1 MKADDD
7 VFLWLAPLA
16 LSLHPLQRLDMYNGF
31 VIPCT
36 SMNPFVYYMSGM
48 GFVLSWDLVDWIG
61 ESNIARNNTYGP
73 EDRLKCLT
81 PYSSVVIQPE
91 QGTTIDAG
99 DKGITDGRSA
109 GMTKWNH
116 A

>member
-7 VFLWLAPLA
+7 VFLRLAPLE

-61 ESNIARNNTYGP
+61 EFNIARNNTYGP
-73 EDRLKCLT
+73 EDRLVGEWLNMGSKAWICDY
-81 PYSSVVIQPE
+81 P
-91 QGTTIDAG
+91 GTNGRCSHELILETIAVHRL
-99 DKGITDGRSA
+99 K
-109 GMTKWNH
+109 
-116 A
+116 

>member
-73 EDRLKCLT
+73 EDRL
-81 PYSSVVIQPE
+81 
-91 QGTTIDAG
+91 
-99 DKGITDGRSA
+99 
-109 GMTKWNH
+109 
-116 A
+116 